1 MSADRG
7 AAFKAERAA
16 MLAFCAT
23 LAPADWRMNSRA
35 EGWSIQDVVAH
46 LAAGCHAVFSPAAG
60 KVLRSNDIERANDVM
75 VDSRRDR
82 SSTEVL
88 AEYRRWSRV
97 FGATLTAVGR
107 TPLGGLPVPLA
118 DLGKFPARLMLGA
131 LVFDHHTHLR
141 HDMAPALGRPVPGTD
156 ANRMANVQ
164 ARIQTLAVMLK
175 ESYARS
181 DIKTLQHIASNT
193 DAEMQALEDG
203 ITADRAERTKIVD
216 EMRSLDDGGLEQD
229 LAALDAQVK
238 LVAESR
244 NELLMLSRRATVAK
258 AEALFM
264 GPSYDDL
271 KKMDDAIDTLQDV
284 VAKAPVLPVPADVAK
299 VQVMT
304 VERAIME
311 VATMN
316 ALAIMDSSD
325 EGTAAKV
332 AEAEND
338 FRAAGS

>member
-156 ANRMANVQ
+156 ANRMVVVLEWMMAVLSNQ
-164 ARIQTLAVMLK
+164 LRAQPLPFLDRTLSITLTGPGGGTWRVAPNGSVAIGAV
-175 ESYARS
+175 ESSAA
-181 DIKTLQHIASNT
+181 Q
-193 DAEMQALEDG
+193 
-203 ITADRAERTKIVD
+203 ITAVAFEFPEWGTKRADWRDRDVSIAG
-216 EMRSLDDGGLEQD
+216 DDD
-229 LAALDAQVK
+229 YAATFLDAVDI
-238 LVAESR
+238 V
-244 NELLMLSRRATVAK
+244 
-258 AEALFM
+258 
-264 GPSYDDL
+264 
-271 KKMDDAIDTLQDV
+271 
-284 VAKAPVLPVPADVAK
+284 
-299 VQVMT
+299 
-304 VERAIME
+304 
-311 VATMN
+311 
-316 ALAIMDSSD
+316 
-325 EGTAAKV
+325 
-332 AEAEND
+332 
-338 FRAAGS
+338 